1 MLGGRLRFVVCVVDV
16 QGAVLVGAVKVKE
29 CADAGA
35 EDDAG
40 SRSKR
45 WEGVMAESCLPLT
58 DAAIHSIA
66 GHTVE
71 ILVLKNVILNKP
83 SEKSLKTQ
91 AFVVTLNKAV
101 WFY

>member
-1 MLGGRLRFVVCVVDV
+1 MLGGRRSFVVCVVDI

-45 WEGVMAESCLPLT
+45 WEGVKAESCPLLT
-58 DAAIHSIA
+58 DPVIHSTA
-66 GHTVE
+66 GHAVE
-71 ILVLKNVILNKP
+71 ILMLKNVILNKP

-91 AFVVTLNKAV
+91 AFVATLNKAV
-101 WFY
+101 RFH